1 MTQQAKII
9 KKLDLHKGYLEV
21 AKYDFEVSSLSPN
34 QKVTFVTN
42 REVIKA
48 SNSVSVLLYIPSQD
62 SFIFCQQ
69 FRPGVFLNSDKEHC
83 FTLECVAGTIDNSSD
98 DPKQTACREIK
109 EETGIEIKKLQL
121 IAKAY
126 KSPGLMTE
134 MNYLF
139 YAEVETPPQGNIH
152 GVDDEEIVTH
162 VIRREKAYE
171 LMNDLQLVDA
181 ATLIMLNWFRANYS

>member
-1 MTQQAKII
+1 MNHQAKII
-9 KKLDLHKGYLEV
+9 KKLDIHKGYLEV

-42 REVIKA
+42 REVVKTA
-48 SNSVSVLLYIPSQD
+48 NSVSILLYIPSQD

-83 FTLECVAGTIDNSSD
+83 FTLECVAGTIDNASD
-98 DPKQTACREIK
+98 NPEQTACREVK
-109 EETGIEIKKLQL
+109 EETGIEINELRL
-121 IAKAY
+121 VAKVY
-126 KSPGLMTE
+126 KSPGLLTE

-139 YAEVETPPQGNIH
+139 FAKIETPPQGNIH

-162 VIRREKAYE
+162 VIKREKAYE
-171 LMNDLQLVDA
+171 LMNDLQIVDA